1 MPRFSRP
8 GHLMRSLLILATV
21 VCTGLV
27 LQACQGT
34 QKAPAVEASL
44 KGPMPA
50 FRSVLDGR
58 PRMLTVRLDDDIRV
72 AYDTDSG
79 HLYKAWEGDLELQG
93 AVFDHRHGPQPRS
106 DGGSYFV
113 NESATWLV
121 QGEPGARVRYHGYR
135 VEGEQV
141 TILYRITGQ
150 GWQGE
155 IAEIPSYR
163 RQTPGIE
170 LIREFTVSGLP
181 AGVTLSLTDG
191 AMAAEANISGS
202 GRFTDNADVQL
213 PNGATRLVLYYPDL
227 TAPEP
232 PEPEAE
238 HPGLT
243 LIKNDDCAACHNP
256 EVNTVGP
263 SYLAMARAYDDDPD
277 TVHMLVRKIIDG
289 GSGNWGLVPMTAHPD
304 LSVDEAEQMV
314 RYILALADYEGA
326 EDAEDEGAGEE
337 SAETEK
343 LDSETVV
350 DQALLKAIPGDQRE
364 VAGLH
369 PSFDL
374 FQARPEDFKP
384 MVGGIDFLPD
394 GAMVVSTWDPE
405 GSVYRV
411 ENYTADAQDI
421 KVTRIARGLAE
432 PLGVKVVDGDIYVMQ
447 KQELTKLIDSNGDG
461 LIDTYQM
468 VANDWSVT
476 DNFHEF
482 AFGLEYQDGY
492 FYATLATAVLPGGAS
507 ADPQAPDR
515 GTAMKIA
522 KADGGVEFIA
532 HGLRTPNGIGFGID
546 GGLFV
551 SDNEGDWL
559 PASKIVELTEGA
571 FYGSR
576 SVDFAGTADLAET
589 LPVVW
594 LPQDEIGNSPG
605 QPAPLN
611 IGPYQNQMIH
621 GEVTHGGIK
630 RVFAERINGRL
641 QGAVFRFTQ
650 GLEAGINR
658 LAWAADGSLIVGGVG
673 NPGNWGHQGKH
684 WYGLQRL
691 VYNDEP
697 AFEMLSVSARSNGFE
712 IEFTQ
717 PIKEG
722 QNVSA
727 NDFTIQQWYYEPT
740 KDYGGPKK
748 ALTELTVN
756 AFSLSDD
763 RTRASFELDGLKP
776 GHVVYFRIT
785 RPFVSVEDTSLWS
798 TEAWYTLNA
807 IPEDRP
813 VTINAAYQPRHNQL
827 TEAEQA
833 DGWQLLFDGQS
844 LAGLR
849 NYNSDS
855 LGERWVLDNGTLHMT
870 GLREDESGWRTP
882 SGGGDIVITP
892 EPVENYELYL
902 EWRVSENGNS
912 GIIYNV
918 KEHPDLEHAY
928 LSGPE
933 YQILDNAGHP
943 DGQIETHRAADL
955 YDLIASRFV
964 AANPPGEWNRT
975 RLIVNRG
982 AVEHWLNGHKVVSTE
997 MWTEA
1002 WDEMIAK
1009 SKFADWEHFASSPGG
1024 LIVLQDHADKV
1035 WFRNIKLK
1043 PL

>member
-1 MPRFSRP
+1 MPRSLFPLHRLLSLAAA
-8 GHLMRSLLILATV
+8 GCAGLM
-21 VCTGLV
+21 

-34 QKAPAVEASL
+34 QEPPAVEASL

-58 PRMLTVRLDDDIRV
+58 SRVLTVRLDDDIRV

-79 HLYKAWEGDLELQG
+79 HLYKAWEGDLELKG
-93 AVFDHRHGPQPRS
+93 AVFDRRHGPQPTS
-106 DGGSYFV
+106 DGGSYLI
-113 NESATWLV
+113 NESAAWLV
-121 QGEPGARVRYHGYR
+121 QGEPGAQVRYSGYR
-135 VEGEQV
+135 VEGDQV
-141 TILYRITGQ
+141 SVLYRVSGQ
-150 GWQGE
+150 GWKGDIIETPGYQ
-155 IAEIPSYR
+155 R
-163 RQTPGIE
+163 RTQGIE
-170 LIREFTVSGLP
+170 LVREFIVSGLP
-181 AGVTLSLTDG
+181 DGVTVSLGDMEMP
-191 AMAAEANISGS
+191 ASHSVSGP
-202 GRFTDNADVQL
+202 GTFTDTAHVQL
-213 PNGATRLVLYYPDL
+213 SNGTTRLALHYPDL
-227 TAPEP
+227 IP
-232 PEPEAE
+232 PEPEEEELE

-256 EVNTVGP
+256 EVSTVGP
-263 SYLAMARAYDDDPD
+263 SYVAMARVYDDDPA
-277 TVHMLVRKIIDG
+277 TVEMLAHRIIDG
-289 GSGNWGLVPMTAHPD
+289 GSGNWGQVPMTPHPD
-304 LSVDEAEQMV
+304 LSLDQAEQMV
-314 RYILALADYEGA
+314 HYILSLAEYEGS
-326 EDAEDEGAGEE
+326 EDEDKEE
-337 SAETEK
+337 PVAEKIDE
-343 LDSETVV
+343 S
-350 DQALLKAIPGDQRE
+350 LLKAIPGDQRE

-374 FQARPEDFKP
+374 FQARPHDFEP
-384 MVGGIDFLPD
+384 MVGGIDFMPD
-394 GAMVVSTWDPE
+394 GRMVVTTWDPE
-405 GSVYRV
+405 GSVYLV
-411 ENYTADAQDI
+411 ENYTAEPQDI

-447 KQELTKLIDSNGDG
+447 KQELTKLVDSNGDG
-461 LIDTYQM
+461 FIDTYQM

-492 FYATLATAVLPGGAS
+492 FYATLAVAVLPGGAS

-515 GTAMKIA
+515 GKVAKIR
-522 KADGGVEFIA
+522 KADGHVEFIA
-532 HGLRTPNGIGFGID
+532 EGLRTPNGIGFGID
-546 GGLFV
+546 GGLFI

-559 PASKIVELTEGA
+559 PSSKIVELTEGA

-576 SVDFAGTADLAET
+576 AVDFEGTAGLQET

-605 QPAPLN
+605 EPAPLN

-630 RVFAERINGRL
+630 RVFAERVNGRL

-658 LAWAADGSLIVGGVG
+658 LDWAPDGSLIAGGVG
-673 NPGNWGHQGKH
+673 NPGNWGHQGKN

-691 VYNDEP
+691 VYNGET

-722 QNVSA
+722 QNINA
-727 NDFTIQQWYYEPT
+727 DDFKIQQWYYEPT
-740 KDYGGPKK
+740 EQYGGPKND
-748 ALTELTVN
+748 LRQLEVS

-763 RTRASFELDGLKP
+763 RTRASFELDGMKP

-785 RPFVSVEDTSLWS
+785 RPFVSETDTSLWT

-807 IPEDRP
+807 IPEDKP
-813 VTINAAYQPRHNQL
+813 VQINPNYQVAHNQL
-827 TEAEQA
+827 TETEVAE
-833 DGWQLLFDGQS
+833 GWQLLFDGKS
-844 LAGLR
+844 LEGLR
-849 NYNSDS
+849 SYNSDT
-855 LGERWVLDNGTLHMT
+855 LGERWVIDNGTLHMS
-870 GLREDESGWRTP
+870 GLREGEEGWRTP
-882 SGGGDIVITP
+882 EGGGDAVITP
-892 EPVENYELYL
+892 QPVENFELYL
-902 EWRVSENGNS
+902 EWKISEGGNS

-918 KEHPDLEHAY
+918 KERPDLEHSF

-943 DGQIETHRAADL
+943 DGQIETHRAGDN
-955 YDLIASRFV
+955 YDLVASKFV

-975 RLIVNRG
+975 RLIVDNG
-982 AVEHWLNGHKVVSTE
+982 HVQHWLNGYKVVEIE
-997 MWTEA
+997 MWSDE
-1002 WDEMIAK
+1002 WDELIAN
-1009 SKFADWEHFASSPGG
+1009 SKFHDWEHFAKSPGG
-1024 LIVLQDHADKV
+1024 IIVLQDHADKV

-1043 PL
+1043 EL